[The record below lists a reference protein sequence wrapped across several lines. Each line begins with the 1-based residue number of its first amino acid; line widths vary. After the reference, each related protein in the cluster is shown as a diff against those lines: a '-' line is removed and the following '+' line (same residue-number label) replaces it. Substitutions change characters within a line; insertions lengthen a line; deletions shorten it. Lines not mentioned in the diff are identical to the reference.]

1 MGIPFIY
8 RLYITC
14 GKLQNLSEHNLSR
27 DFIFEVRMSFQ
38 FHATVLE
45 SINKAY
51 IILRKLSS
59 YAVSG
64 NRTEEACTYR
74 ITEPNRFSLWWLHS
88 MNLDSFTQLHFLF
101 LFLKKKKFKF
111 FSKLVL
117 KKFSSTHYLM
127 VEMTIYMNFNFSPM
141 TFLMSHVDCLLNWQ
155 SISGLKEIS

>member
-1 MGIPFIY
+1 MQLHFASWDLLSSSKKMGIPFIY
-8 RLYITC
+8 RLYITR

-27 DFIFEVRMSFQ
+27 DFIFEVRMFFQ

-45 SINKAY
+45 PINKTY

-101 LFLKKKKFKF
+101 LFKNKNKKFE
-111 FSKLVL
+111 V
-117 KKFSSTHYLM
+117 
-127 VEMTIYMNFNFSPM
+127 
-141 TFLMSHVDCLLNWQ
+141 FL
-155 SISGLKEIS
+155 